1 MWARQQRESDQ
12 PALSR
17 AAIVREAIAALDAEG
32 IEALSM
38 RKLGARLNAGA
49 TSLYRHVAT
58 KDELME
64 LAVDEA
70 FAEITV
76 PAPDPAGT
84 DPSAE
89 GPPWRAAATAAARSF
104 RATALRHP
112 WLASVLGQAGLA
124 YLGPNLMSFSER
136 LAALFAAA
144 GFPEPSR
151 AIDTVLS
158 YVIGMSTTEA
168 AWLTTVARSG
178 ETEAAFVAR
187 LMPAAQQAM
196 AGHDHLARSYAAA
209 RVPRPRRG
217 PLHQVRLRPRSRPRR
232 PGHAAAAVGTSR
244 LDHAELAASGAREPP
259 RHRRTTAAVPPQHRR
274 KVKEL
279 SGLVQTIDMV

>member
-1 MWARQQRESDQ
+1 MAEKPSPNPSNPIPSVWARQAAAADQ

-17 AAIVREAIAALDAEG
+17 AAIVREAIVMLDADG

-64 LAVDEA
+64 LAVDEV
-70 FAEITV
+70 FGEISV
-76 PAPDPAGT
+76 PPADSPD
-84 DPSAE
+84 
-89 GPPWRAAATAAARSF
+89 WRAAATEAAGSF
-104 RATALRHP
+104 RASALRHP

-124 YLGPNLMSFSER
+124 YLGPNLMAYSER
-136 LAALFAAA
+136 LASLFTNV

-151 AIDTVLS
+151 AIETLLA

-178 ETEAAFVAR
+178 ETEADFIAR
-187 LMPAAQQAM
+187 LAPAAQQA
-196 AGHDHLARSYAAA
+196 AS
-209 RVPRPRRG
+209 
-217 PLHQVRLRPRSRPRR
+217 
-232 PGHAAAAVGTSR
+232 
-244 LDHAELAASGAREPP
+244 DHAHLNESYQESLALDPVEIRDS
-259 RHRRTTAAVPPQHRR
+259 
-274 KVKEL
+274 KF
-279 SGLVQTIDMV
+279 SYGLDVVLDGLALRLAP

>member
-1 MWARQQRESDQ
+1 MAARTNPSPNPIPSVWTRQQREPDQ

-17 AAIVREAIAALDAEG
+17 TAIVREAIAMLDAEG

-38 RKLGARLNAGA
+38 RKLGSRLNAGA

-64 LAVDEA
+64 LAVDEV

-76 PAPDPAGT
+76 PPADSAPEDGRDGSPTPRATHPATANPDAAPGT
-84 DPSAE
+84 LAAPAWGD
-89 GPPWRAAATAAARSF
+89 WRAATIEAARSF

-124 YLGPNLMSFSER
+124 YLGPNLMSYSEQ
-136 LAALFAAA
+136 LATLFTSA
-144 GFPEPSR
+144 GFPEPGR
-151 AIDTVLS
+151 AIDTLLA

-178 ETEAAFVAR
+178 ETEAAFVAH
-187 LMPAAQQAM
+187 LMPAAQQA
-196 AGHDHLARSYAAA
+196 AAPHSHLADAYAAPA
-209 RVPRPRRG
+209 PPDPAGIRDDKFNYGLQAVLDG
-217 PLHQVRLRPRSRPRR
+217 LALRLPS
-232 PGHAAAAVGTSR
+232 
-244 LDHAELAASGAREPP
+244 
-259 RHRRTTAAVPPQHRR
+259 
-274 KVKEL
+274 
-279 SGLVQTIDMV
+279 

>member
-1 MWARQQRESDQ
+1 MAAKTNPIPSVWARQQPAPDQ

-17 AAIVREAIAALDAEG
+17 AAIVREAIAMLDAEG

-64 LAVDEA
+64 LAVDEVA
-70 FAEITV
+70 AEIVV
-76 PAPDPAGT
+76 PSPDIVRGDPEAGSP
-84 DPSAE
+84 D
-89 GPPWRAAATAAARSF
+89 WRAAATEAARSF

-112 WLASVLGQAGLA
+112 WLSSVLGQAGLA

-136 LAALFAAA
+136 LAALFTAA

-178 ETEAAFVAR
+178 ETEAAFIAR
-187 LMPAAQQAM
+187 LMPAAQQAA
-196 AGHDHLARSYAAA
+196 AGHDHLTDAYA
-209 RVPRPRRG
+209 
-217 PLHQVRLRPRSRPRR
+217 
-232 PGHAAAAVGTSR
+232 
-244 LDHAELAASGAREPP
+244 EPP
-259 RHRRTTAAVPPQHRR
+259 AADPAEIRETKFAYGLEV
-274 KVKEL
+274 VLDGL
-279 SGLVQTIDMV
+279 SMRLPH

>member
-1 MWARQQRESDQ
+1 MAAKANPVPSVWAREQAAPDQ

-17 AAIVREAIAALDAEG
+17 AAIVREAVVMLDADG

-64 LAVDEA
+64 LAVDEVA
-70 FAEITV
+70 GEISV
-76 PAPDPAGT
+76 
-84 DPSAE
+84 PSA
-89 GPPWRAAATAAARSF
+89 GGPWRAAAAEAAESF

-112 WLASVLGQAGLA
+112 WLSSTLGQAGLA
-124 YLGPNLMSFSER
+124 YLGPNLMSYSER
-136 LAALFAAA
+136 LAALFTDA

-151 AIDTVLS
+151 AIDTLLS

-178 ETEAAFVAR
+178 ETEAGFIAR
-187 LMPAAQQAM
+187 LMPAAQQAA
-196 AGHDHLARSYAAA
+196 AGHDHLAESYAAA
-209 RVPRPRRG
+209 ATHAVVDPVAIRDSKFAYGLDVVLDGLEMRLPR
-217 PLHQVRLRPRSRPRR
+217 
-232 PGHAAAAVGTSR
+232 
-244 LDHAELAASGAREPP
+244 
-259 RHRRTTAAVPPQHRR
+259 
-274 KVKEL
+274 
-279 SGLVQTIDMV
+279 

>member
-1 MWARQQRESDQ
+1 MAAKSNPIPSVWARQRREPDQ

-17 AAIVREAIAALDAEG
+17 ASIVREAIVMLDADG

-64 LAVDEA
+64 LAVDEVA
-70 FAEITV
+70 AEITV
-76 PAPDPAGT
+76 PPAG
-84 DPSAE
+84 
-89 GPPWRAAATAAARSF
+89 GPDWRAAATEAAESF

-112 WLASVLGQAGLA
+112 WLSSVLGQAGLA
-124 YLGPNLMSFSER
+124 YLGPNLMAYSER
-136 LAALFAAA
+136 LAALFTSA

-178 ETEAAFVAR
+178 ETEADFIAR
-187 LMPAAQQAM
+187 LMPAAQQAA
-196 AGHDHLARSYAAA
+196 AGHDHLADAYADA
-209 RVPRPRRG
+209 RVHAIVDPVEIRDSKFAYG
-217 PLHQVRLRPRSRPRR
+217 LEVVLDGLALRLADASRP
-232 PGHAAAAVGTSR
+232 G
-244 LDHAELAASGAREPP
+244 DAS
-259 RHRRTTAAVPPQHRR
+259 
-274 KVKEL
+274 
-279 SGLVQTIDMV
+279 